1 MSQLVPEIARL
12 RQLLDAHHKAGKTI
26 GLVPTMGALHAGHRR
41 LMEVARAESDV
52 VVTTIFVNPTQFDR
66 TGDLEHYPKTLDQD
80 LALCREVGIDL
91 VFAPT
96 AAEMYPQPQLAWVD
110 APELT
115 AHLCGAG
122 RPGHFRGVA
131 TVVTKLLLI
140 AEPDRAYFGEKDAQQ
155 LAVIRRLVQDLNIP
169 VIIVG
174 VPTVREADGLAIS
187 SRNRHLNAHERL
199 QARALSQAL
208 FTARDEILAG
218 ERSVKKI
225 QSAVAHYFDG
235 VRLEYFS
242 VVDPE
247 TLTPVER
254 IEGPVL
260 IAGAIWLGT
269 TRLIDNVT
277 VSVDRDASRTV

>member
-12 RQLLDAHHKAGKTI
+12 RPLLDAHRQAGKTI

-41 LMEVARAESDV
+41 LMEVARAENDV
-52 VVTTIFVNPTQFDR
+52 VVATIFVNPTQFDR
-66 TGDLEHYPKTLDQD
+66 PDDLERYPKTLEQD
-80 LALCREVGIDL
+80 LALCREAGVDL

-110 APELT
+110 VPELT
-115 AHLCGAG
+115 KYLCGAG

-131 TVVTKLLLI
+131 TVVTKLLSI
-140 AEPDRAYFGEKDAQQ
+140 AHPDRAYFGEKDAQQ
-155 LAVIRRLVQDLNIP
+155 LAVIRRMARDLNIP
-169 VIIVG
+169 VAIVG
-174 VPTVREADGLAIS
+174 VPTVREPDGLAIS
-187 SRNRHLNAHERL
+187 SRNQHLNAYERL
-199 QARALSQAL
+199 QARTLSQAL
-208 FTARDEILAG
+208 FAARDSIAAG

-225 QSAVAHYFDG
+225 QSAVAYFFDG

-242 VVDPE
+242 IVDPE

-254 IEGPVL
+254 VEGPVL
-260 IAGAIWLGT
+260 IAGAMWLGT

-277 VSVDRDASRTV
+277 VSVDQGA